1 MASTQTPDVS
11 PRGPV
16 GGAHGAPKP
25 SLGRAM
31 AVFSFR
37 DYRYLWISSAFAFAS
52 MQMQQVARGLL
63 AWDLTGEYAAI
74 GWVVLS
80 FGAPMVIF
88 GLVGGSL
95 ADRFDK
101 RNLVLV
107 TQVACSILMFI
118 TAVLVATHTITIW
131 QLVIIGVLQGTFFA
145 FGMPARTP
153 LMAEVVGE
161 ENVMSAIAMANAAMN
176 MTRLIGPALA
186 GLLIG
191 VWGMEFAYWAQSA
204 MYAFAA
210 VTLLF
215 VPAGRNARTR
225 TSLVSEVSTVFVEIA
240 GGLAYVARDRQLRL
254 LIGMLL
260 VVSILANPYVMLLAG
275 YVQRDLNAGLS
286 AYGYLNSIA
295 GIGALVSSVGIAT
308 VTEYDRKPL
317 IQWTCGVLSG
327 VGLILLTLA
336 SRSFGLPGTAVAVV
350 LLGFS
355 VTAYQTLN
363 NTMLMNTSRP
373 EYYGRV
379 MSMNMVAFN
388 MMPLMTA
395 PMGALADHIGGGQL
409 FIIMGGTVLAC
420 MAIAAVVNRKYTF
433 GAMPLPAWRLEDRG
447 PSAVT
452 VRGGVAATRLHAP
465 VDLAAAVPSGDGEYG
480 FPAPT
485 GATQDLAADAA
496 GGAG

>member
-1 MASTQTPDVS
+1 
-11 PRGPV
+11 
-16 GGAHGAPKP
+16 
-25 SLGRAM
+25 
-31 AVFSFR
+31 
-37 DYRYLWISSAFAFAS
+37 
-52 MQMQQVARGLL
+52 MQMQQVARSLL
-63 AWDLTGEYAAI
+63 TWDLTGEYSTI

-80 FGAPMVIF
+80 LGAPMVIF

-225 TSLVSEVSTVFVEIA
+225 TSLMSEVSTVFVEIA
-240 GGLAYVARDRQLRL
+240 GGLAYVARDRQP
-254 LIGMLL
+254 
-260 VVSILANPYVMLLAG
+260 VSY
-275 YVQRDLNAGLS
+275 
-286 AYGYLNSIA
+286 
-295 GIGALVSSVGIAT
+295 T
-308 VTEYDRKPL
+308 H
-317 IQWTCGVLSG
+317 
-327 VGLILLTLA
+327 LTL
-336 SRSFGLPGTAVAVV
+336 
-350 LLGFS
+350 
-355 VTAYQTLN
+355 
-363 NTMLMNTSRP
+363 
-373 EYYGRV
+373 
-379 MSMNMVAFN
+379 
-388 MMPLMTA
+388 
-395 PMGALADHIGGGQL
+395 
-409 FIIMGGTVLAC
+409 
-420 MAIAAVVNRKYTF
+420 
-433 GAMPLPAWRLEDRG
+433 
-447 PSAVT
+447 
-452 VRGGVAATRLHAP
+452 
-465 VDLAAAVPSGDGEYG
+465 
-480 FPAPT
+480 PT
-485 GATQDLAADAA
+485 KRIV
-496 GGAG
+496 